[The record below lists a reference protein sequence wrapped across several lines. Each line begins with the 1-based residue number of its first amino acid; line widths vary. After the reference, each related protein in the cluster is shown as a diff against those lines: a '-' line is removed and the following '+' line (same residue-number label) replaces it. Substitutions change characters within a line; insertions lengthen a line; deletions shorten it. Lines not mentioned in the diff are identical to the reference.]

1 LPGEEVRLSEIGSAS
16 DYRVVVVDGNA
27 AIDNAAGYGLL
38 LVRGELELQGTVLW
52 NGLIVVIGQGVM
64 RASAASVVGIS
75 GAVFLSR
82 TREDDRSAENPLGT
96 LLPQRGPITLDL
108 PAVTTTIGW
117 SAQEQELANRR
128 FPFIPMTWREY

>member
-1 LPGEEVRLSEIGSAS
+1 
-16 DYRVVVVDGNA
+16 
-27 AIDNAAGYGLL
+27 
-38 LVRGELELQGTVLW
+38 
-52 NGLIVVIGQGVM
+52 LIVVIGQGVM